1 MSQGSYTCPRWR
13 LGRQSYV
20 WLGLPSGTYTP
31 SSPGTGWKEREREPA
46 FIGMEGHGTL
56 PCLWTAA
63 CLLALAHLEVP
74 LIQLRGSTCQS
85 VLQAWTQKPRAW
97 LGVNEPC
104 AHCSAAVLAGPA
116 VLCPPR
122 RGNGRQQQ
130 GWENKQSCPFLPG
143 PWARG
148 QFFPLSSYRHA
159 ACRIPPLPEPPP
171 WGPPSLLASFVHSI
185 SKDCPVSP
193 LAWFCVVLLRRPER
207 LH

>member
-1 MSQGSYTCPRWR
+1 MSQVEAGKTIVR
-13 LGRQSYV
+13 
-20 WLGLPSGTYTP
+20 LGLPSGTYTP
-31 SSPGTGWKEREREPA
+31 SPGTGWKERERERARIHWHGGAWYPA
-46 FIGMEGHGTL
+46 M
-56 PCLWTAA
+56 PVDSMS
-63 CLLALAHLEVP
+63 LLALAHLEVP

-171 WGPPSLLASFVHSI
+171 WGPPSLLASLVHSI